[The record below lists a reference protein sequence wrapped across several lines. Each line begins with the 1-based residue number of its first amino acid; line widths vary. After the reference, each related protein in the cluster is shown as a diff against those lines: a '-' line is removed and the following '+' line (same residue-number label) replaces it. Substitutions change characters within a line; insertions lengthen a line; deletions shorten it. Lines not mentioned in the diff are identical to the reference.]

1 MEKAPT
7 SPGVG
12 ASIKGGEENELERI
26 LPLLILYYQI
36 VFYTSRKRFEQNEHE

>member
-7 SPGVG
+7 PPGVG
-12 ASIKGGEENELERI
+12 ASIKGGEENELERT

-36 VFYTSRKRFEQNEHE
+36 VLSENVLNKMII